1 MIEIAEACDDG
12 NKINGDGCNSF
23 CVVENNYKCV
33 GEFGQR
39 STCSIK
45 NNNGQADPVCGNG
58 KYEPLTSASSNAG
71 SNGLNGYNPAPG
83 SFGFNAFYGEQC
95 DNGNQPGCRG
105 CIVEK
110 DWTCTKNPGQ
120 ISVCTPNI
128 VIQTCGNGVYEPLKS
143 E

>member
-45 NNNGQADPVCGNG
+45 
-58 KYEPLTSASSNAG
+58 TIMSSR
-71 SNGLNGYNPAPG
+71 SSMWKWKMAP
-83 SFGFNAFYGEQC
+83 
-95 DNGNQPGCRG
+95 
-105 CIVEK
+105 
-110 DWTCTKNPGQ
+110 
-120 ISVCTPNI
+120 
-128 VIQTCGNGVYEPLKS
+128 
-143 E
+143 